1 MGKSGNWLFRY
12 LTRTWDDSLHRRLA
26 CEEPCAPIRQHQ
38 DDDESGSRRQ
48 RRCAEI
54 TIG

>member
-26 CEEPCAPIRQHQ
+26 WETPCTPIRQHQ
-38 DDDESGSRRQ
+38 DDDEGGSKRPRDY
-48 RRCAEI
+48 AEI
-54 TIG
+54 TIA